1 MNELYTVILATDG
14 IFIHNSNSKWVNC
27 QAENNNLM
35 LPLSVTKLLRRD
47 TRRDELRRRVRD
59 VHNPH
64 WGKFW
69 INTEGNNYRQV
80 LAGGEAID
88 SQVNGV

>member
-1 MNELYTVILATDG
+1 MEWCRKCGSYCC
-14 IFIHNSNSKWVNC
+14 NC
-27 QAENNNLM
+27 N
-35 LPLSVTKLLRRD
+35 RD
-47 TRRDELRRRVRD
+47 SSFTIKKKCSYCGYDHDDWNCPEKARRDELRRRVRD